1 MEDQECLEMCNKSQD
16 WGSEDKVQCNCMQDE
31 SINSAYWQKKW
42 VYGYVMTSY
51 WFIKG
56 TEMHL
61 YDAIC
66 CISLQSGTSSELKQI
81 NVENIV
87 VKMFPVT
94 LY

>member
-1 MEDQECLEMCNKSQD
+1 MGDQECLEMCNKSQN
-16 WGSEDKVQCNCMQDE
+16 WGSEDKVQCKCMQDD
-31 SINSAYWQKKW
+31 SIDSAYWQKRRYDFLL
-42 VYGYVMTSY
+42 VY
-51 WFIKG
+51 KG

-66 CISLQSGTSSELKQI
+66 CISLQSGTSSELKQKS
-81 NVENIV
+81 VGNIL